1 MLYLALILQTE
12 DARETTVD
20 SRMRKHRKQHHRTV
34 AHLVMHLQNQYDETA
49 ANPLHA
55 VEMETGEEGADL
67 LRENHLPHVFIGTRS
82 LKRETGA
89 AAQLSPTEKE
99 DLQLLRAMEKEEK
112 EEKVEKAGKATI
124 GPGTVVVL
132 RVARECRI
140 N

>member
-1 MLYLALILQTE
+1 
-12 DARETTVD
+12 
-20 SRMRKHRKQHHRTV
+20 
-34 AHLVMHLQNQYDETA
+34 MHLHNHHDETA

-99 DLQLLRAMEKEEK
+99 DLQLLRAMEKEGK
-112 EEKVEKAGKATI
+112 VEKVEKAGKAMI

-132 RVARECRI
+132 KVARECQI